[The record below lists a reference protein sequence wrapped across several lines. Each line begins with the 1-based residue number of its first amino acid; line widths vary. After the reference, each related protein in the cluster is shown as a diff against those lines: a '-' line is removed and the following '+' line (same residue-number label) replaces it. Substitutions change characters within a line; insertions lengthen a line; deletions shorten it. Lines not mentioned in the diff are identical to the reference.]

1 MSMKKAVKKK
11 EIDVFCSIIN
21 SKVIINWSISMEQDL
36 EIYNS
41 LLPILIVNVSFVAIF
56 MYYAVTFQFKKKTPE
71 VMDRLHASFLGVFFR
86 EFWYWF
92 IDPMVKTLIFLRIS
106 PNMITA
112 MSVLMS
118 IFTGYL
124 YFIGQIAWAGWF
136 VIISGNMDLLD
147 GRVARVTGNTT
158 LSGGFFD
165 ACVDRYNDAF
175 VFMGVGLYFVGRNF
189 SLSKGVMSVS
199 TWDFIMLIVVFLT
212 IIGSSITSYSKAKGE
227 AMGYTTKRGLM
238 QRPERIV
245 MLGLFS
251 IINPW
256 YRVIAAK
263 YDLHPDAMIIGI
275 MILMA
280 ILVNYSAI
288 VRIVV
293 LFKNI
298 KKNDNKTE

>member
-1 MSMKKAVKKK
+1 MKKAVKKK